1 MGFPYFT
8 TLQPGWLNAWIPSLG
23 IVLIQLAYMLL
34 YREGG
39 RRATDTSWYT
49 AKDKTNAF
57 WSMLLTIAMII
68 VAVFVPFKA
77 GTPWFVAGSIIFIL
91 SLGMFIA
98 AFRVYVA
105 APPGRAITGGIY
117 RYSRNPMYVAYHLG
131 MLGVC
136 VASASLWLLLVT
148 IASIVAAHFVILGE
162 ERYCLATY
170 GQEYREYKARTP
182 RYFLIG

>member
-1 MGFPYFT
+1 
-8 TLQPGWLNAWIPSLG
+8 
-23 IVLIQLAYMLL
+23 
-34 YREGG
+34 
-39 RRATDTSWYT
+39 
-49 AKDKTNAF
+49 
-57 WSMLLTIAMII
+57 
-68 VAVFVPFKA
+68 VPFKA

-98 AFRVYVA
+98 AFQVYVA

-136 VASASLWLLLVT
+136 IASASLWLLLVT
-148 IASIVAAHFVILGE
+148 IASIVATHFVILGE

>member
-1 MGFPYFT
+1 MELAYFT
-8 TLQPGWLNAWIPSLG
+8 TLQPGWPNAWIPSLG

-34 YREGG
+34 YKEGG

-68 VAVFVPFKA
+68 VAVFVPFQA
-77 GTPWFVAGSIIFIL
+77 IIFIL

-98 AFRVYVA
+98 DFRVYVA
-105 APPGRAITGGIY
+105 APLGRAITGGIY
-117 RYSRNPMYVAYHLG
+117 RYSRNPMYTAYHLG

-136 VASASLWLLLVT
+136 IATASLWLLLVT
-148 IASIVAAHFVILGE
+148 MASIVATHFVILGE

-182 RYFLIG
+182 RYLLIG